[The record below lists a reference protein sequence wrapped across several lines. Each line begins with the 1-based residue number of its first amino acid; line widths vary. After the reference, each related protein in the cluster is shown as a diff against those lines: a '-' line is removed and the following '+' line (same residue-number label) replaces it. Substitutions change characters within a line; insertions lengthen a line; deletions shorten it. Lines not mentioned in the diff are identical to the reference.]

1 MANKISP
8 KEQISRIV
16 DVVIAGLALVILSPL
31 MALIAAAIIVE
42 TGRPVFFTQ
51 TRLGQGGKWF
61 RIIKFRKFHSRD
73 DDTGPLLTVRGDS
86 RMSRIGSVLER
97 TKLDE
102 LPQFLNVLK
111 GDMAIVGPRPDTSV
125 ATDRLTAEYRALL
138 DYKPGIFGPAQIAF
152 RNAGTLYPER
162 MDRHAFYREAILP
175 VKAALDLAYYP
186 HRTLRGDL
194 AWIVRGVLVVIGLYP
209 TLRKLPAAPPPHQ
222 TETLPVPTTARDH
235 IRSEISR
242 LTGARP
248 GGLHPRT
255 K

>member
-1 MANKISP
+1 MANKASRT
-8 KEQISRIV
+8 EQISRIM
-16 DVVIAGLALVILSPL
+16 DVVFAGLGLLVLSPL

-51 TRLGQGGKWF
+51 TRLGQGGKGF
-61 RIIKFRKFHSRD
+61 RIYKFRKFHSRD
-73 DDTGPLLTVRGDS
+73 DDTGPLLTVRGDA
-86 RMSRIGSVLER
+86 RMSRVGSFLER

-111 GDMAIVGPRPDTSV
+111 GDMAIVGPRPETSV

-138 DYKPGIFGPAQIAF
+138 DYRPGIFGPAQIAF

-162 MDRHAFYREAILP
+162 VDRHAFYREAILP

-186 HRTLRGDL
+186 HRTVLGDL
-194 AWIVRGVLVVIGLYP
+194 AWIVRGILVVFGLYP
-209 TLRKLPAAPPPHQ
+209 TLRQLPPPPPLQ
-222 TETLPVPTTARDH
+222 TEASPVAITARN
-235 IRSEISR
+235 RMRPRISR
-242 LTGARP
+242 LAGAGQR
-248 GGLHPRT
+248 GLHARS